1 MRIGSGAACAATP
14 IKPDSSAQAL
24 KTLRKFSNFKALE
37 NKNAAPNSAAWLLHG
52 AAAKPDCRSHTMF
65 VLPLPRSASRATFS
79 RVADDSFDRF
89 FSNAVAAAST
99 RSPALDVSE
108 TDTAYTVSFDVPG
121 VTREQL
127 KVSVEGRKVSIETV
141 DASKPVDVPADAPKA
156 DAARS
161 LYRERGTARYAR
173 TVSLPAEVDQGA
185 SQAKFENGV
194 LTLTLAKKVASGATQ
209 LAIS

>member
-1 MRIGSGAACAATP
+1 
-14 IKPDSSAQAL
+14 
-24 KTLRKFSNFKALE
+24 
-37 NKNAAPNSAAWLLHG
+37 
-52 AAAKPDCRSHTMF
+52 MF
-65 VLPLPRSASRATFS
+65 VLPLTRSASRASFS
-79 RVADDSFDRF
+79 RVADDAFDRF
-89 FSNAVAAAST
+89 FSNAAAAASS

-127 KVSVEGRKVSIETV
+127 KVSVEGRRVSIETV
-141 DASKPVDVPADAPKA
+141 AAAQPVEMAADAPKV

-173 TVSLPAEVDQGA
+173 TVSLPAEVDQTA

-194 LTLTLAKKVASGATQ
+194 LTLTLVKKVATGATQ
-209 LAIS
+209 LSIS